1 MAKISCMITHAFL
14 LIIFTSQFLYG
25 EGRPIRSLS
34 RKKTK
39 YVPSHS
45 DRDIRKLSSQIYNS
59 DHSETSPK
67 KNTPQKKLAEI
78 PPADIH
84 KKNFP
89 SLKPTQNSPS
99 SHEFDSFGV
108 NRVDSGAQSNC
119 LGVKCSD
126 NFIPTAPGHS
136 SDAGHS
142 YMTNTDQTP
151 SKQNTNNPKV
161 WNSLEGSEDGFRR
174 TTPGHS
180 PGAGHAEED
189 KEDPNLAAAGVPSTS
204 SPTSFFSDSAQLSI
218 NDFPPTTPGGN
229 PGAGHLDKNKMD
241 VQKTGFCLSEKCKD
255 DFRPTKPGDSP
266 GAGHLHISDSDSIA
280 SKQSKHPGVVHPHA
294 EGTDDYRPTKPGH
307 SPGAGHA
314 ALEKHETNS

>member
-1 MAKISCMITHAFL
+1 MAKISCMITQAFL

-25 EGRPIRSLS
+25 EGRPIRSQS
-34 RKKTK
+34 GKETK

-45 DRDIRKLSSQIYNS
+45 HRGNQIYNS
-59 DHSETSPK
+59 DHNETSPK
-67 KNTPQKKLAEI
+67 KNTPQKKLAET
-78 PPADIH
+78 PPTEIH

-89 SLKPTQNSPS
+89 SLNSTQNSPS
-99 SHEFDSFGV
+99 SHKFDSSGV
-108 NRVDSGAQSNC
+108 NRVDSSVQSNC

-126 NFIPTAPGHS
+126 DFRPTAPGHS
-136 SDAGHS
+136 PGAGHS
-142 YMTNTDQTP
+142 YMTNTDKSSPNQKT
-151 SKQNTNNPKV
+151 KNPEI

-189 KEDPNLAAAGVPSTS
+189 KEDPNLTAAGVPSTS
-204 SPTSFFSDSAQLSI
+204 SPTSFFSDSAQLST
-218 NDFPPTTPGGN
+218 DDYQLTTPGGC
-229 PGAGHLDKNKMD
+229 PGAGHLDKNKMG
-241 VQKTGFCLSEKCKD
+241 VQKTGFCLSEICTD

-280 SKQSKHPGVVHPHA
+280 SKQRKHPGVEHPHA

-314 ALEKHETNS
+314 ALDKQETNS